1 MPVVEATTAPLL
13 ELGLVKSTQTPP
25 VSESLGGIR
34 ASPAGHDGDWF
45 ERFVEWELG
54 TRINEVWLVIT
65 KPPS

>member
-1 MPVVEATTAPLL
+1 MSVAEATTAPLL
-13 ELGLVKSTQTPP
+13 ELGLVKSTQTL
-25 VSESLGGIR
+25 LGGIR

-45 ERFVEWELG
+45 ERFVKWELG